1 MAPRTQ
7 RAAVRPEAA
16 AKAEAPMREP
26 VRATERT
33 RTGSGTDKYKIDDAI
48 LARLGSLGWDLQW
61 NVDSVLGRPE
71 PQARQAMEVQ
81 GWTSV
86 TGDMWHNLF
95 DGMFMPKGHKGEI
108 IVDGLVLQ
116 ARPME
121 LSNQARAEELR
132 SARHARHVEESKM
145 AAGAPDGVDPGFM
158 NVNNPKARAMTFLN
172 KERIPSMPIQD

>member
-7 RAAVRPEAA
+7 RAAVRPE
-16 AKAEAPMREP
+16 ETREEPMREP

-33 RTGSGTDKYKIDDAI
+33 RKGTGVDKYKIDDAI
-48 LARLGSLGWDLQW
+48 LAKLWSLGWDLQW
-61 NVDSVLGRPE
+61 NVDTVLGKPE
-71 PQARQAMEVQ
+71 RQARQSMEVQ

-95 DGMFMPKGHKGEI
+95 DGMFMPKGYKGEI

-116 ARPME
+116 ARPKE
-121 LSNQARAEELR
+121 LTLEARAEELR
-132 SARHARHVEESKM
+132 AARHARHVEESKM
-145 AAGAPDGVDPGFM
+145 VNGTPDGIDPSFM
-158 NVNNPKARAMTFLN
+158 DSKNPLAQKLTFLK